1 MKNLLRYIIT
11 RTLLT
16 IPMILILV
24 SLVFL
29 VLRIMPGDPVQ
40 SMLGAHAP
48 LEVIEQKREE
58 LGLNKPI
65 VVQYFEYLG
74 QLIRLDLGRSM
85 ILRALSTHVL
95 TVLPDGK
102 E

>member
-24 SLVFL
+24 SLVFV
-29 VLRIMPGDPVQ
+29 VLRIMPGDPVRA
-40 SMLGAHAP
+40 MLGAHAP
-48 LEVIEQKREE
+48 PEVIAQKQEE

-65 VVQYFEYLG
+65 IVQYFEYLG
-74 QLIRLDLGRSM
+74 QLVRLDL
-85 ILRALSTHVL
+85 
-95 TVLPDGK
+95 
-102 E
+102 